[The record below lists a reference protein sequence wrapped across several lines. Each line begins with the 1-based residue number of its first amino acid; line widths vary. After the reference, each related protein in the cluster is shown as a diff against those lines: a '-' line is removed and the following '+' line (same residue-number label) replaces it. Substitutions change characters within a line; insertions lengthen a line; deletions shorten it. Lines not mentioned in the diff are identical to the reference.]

1 MVRQLRRRRRGRL
14 RIGQRQ
20 QCLAGDPD
28 LLGGPAEFVQ
38 PCGQLRDLLPRRLGL
53 HGELPFL
60 ILQPR
65 QYRPESQLPAGHV
78 LRQAAAVAPV
88 SRRSI
93 TAVIAQYTRDSE
105 LRGRCS

>member
-1 MVRQLRRRRRGRL
+1 MVQQFRGQRRRRL
-14 RIGQRQ
+14 RIGQLQ
-20 QCLAGDPD
+20 QRLAGDPD
-28 LLGGPAEFVQ
+28 LFGGPAELFQ
-38 PCGQLRDLLPRRLGL
+38 PCGQLRDLLPRRVGL
-53 HGELPFL
+53 CGDLPFPL
-60 ILQPR
+60 LQPH
-65 QYRPESQLPAGHV
+65 QHRPEGQIPVGHA